1 MNINKPCHKVFYI
14 REKKGN
20 VPFFLLPPHFLPFPS
35 PCFRCIASR
44 CVLLGAFGYAF
55 KEIIVT
61 KLQGG
66 GKRKMTKC
74 LKCGKK
80 MGYFKKYYHVSDG
93 IICVECYK
101 MKMDLRS
108 EEEKRD

>member
-1 MNINKPCHKVFYI
+1 MFLRNI
-14 REKKGN
+14 
-20 VPFFLLPPHFLPFPS
+20 
-35 PCFRCIASR
+35 
-44 CVLLGAFGYAF
+44 F
-55 KEIIVT
+55 KERIGT

-66 GKRKMTKC
+66 SKRKMTKC

-101 MKMDLRS
+101 VKLDMRNG
-108 EEEKRD
+108 EEKRD